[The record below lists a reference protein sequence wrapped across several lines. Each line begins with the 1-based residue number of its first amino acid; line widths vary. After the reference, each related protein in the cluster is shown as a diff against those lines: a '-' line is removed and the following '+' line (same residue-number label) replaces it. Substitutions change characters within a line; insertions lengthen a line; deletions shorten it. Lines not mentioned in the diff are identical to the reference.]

1 MLLIILSSSPSQRVK
16 TYFLKNKET
25 LLLPALWLRHCWST
39 APPPPTMRFVR
50 TLFTCHSGSHCVSI
64 LSCVSQHTP
73 PISSQNRKYTVARNL
88 CLTFSYPGSISNIS
102 LPPPAPIADSSSYC
116 FISLST
122 CSSDCVLLITLHK
135 ALPGFFSEC
144 RDLHS

>member
-1 MLLIILSSSPSQRVK
+1 MLLIILSSSLPKESK
-16 TYFLKNKET
+16 HIFLKNKET

-73 PISSQNRKYTVARNL
+73 SYRSQNRDTQWLRNL
-88 CLTFSYPGSISNIS
+88 CLTFSYQKALFLISV
-102 LPPPAPIADSSSYC
+102 PPSTPIADSSSYC

-122 CSSDCVLLITLHK
+122 WLFLTVCCSSLFIKRCQ
-135 ALPGFFSEC
+135 FFSEC